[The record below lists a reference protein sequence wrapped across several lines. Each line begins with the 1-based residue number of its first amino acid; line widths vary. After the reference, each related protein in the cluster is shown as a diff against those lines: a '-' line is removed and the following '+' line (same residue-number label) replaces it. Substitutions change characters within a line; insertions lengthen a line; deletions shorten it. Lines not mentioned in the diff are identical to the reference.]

1 MKHILTGLLM
11 ISCLPVFAQEVAAEI
26 TQKVIHAGKL
36 IDTERGKVL
45 EKQSIIIEGKQIV
58 DVKPGY
64 VSGDN
69 IIDLKDSVVMPGLM
83 DMHTHLM
90 TDVTP
95 ESYTEEFFHDESYFA
110 IKATVNAQKTLQAGF
125 TTVRDLG
132 SDPRVTRE
140 LSKAIN
146 SGMIP
151 GPRMFNA
158 GKSIATT
165 GGHADPTNGLNYKL
179 MKDPGPKEGVINGR
193 ADALKAVRQRYKEG
207 ADVIKLTVT
216 GGVLSLAKSGENP
229 QFTNGELEAV
239 MDAAKDYDFVVAV
252 HAHGAEGM
260 KRAIKAGVHSVEHGT
275 YMDDEAMKL
284 MKKHGTYYVPTITAG
299 KWVAEKADGYPA
311 VVQPK
316 ARAVGP
322 QIQKT
327 FAKAYKKGVK
337 IAYGTDAGVFPHGLN
352 GREFAYMVEAGMPA
366 MEAIQSATME
376 SAKLLRIDNKLG
388 SIAKGK
394 VADIIAVKGDPL
406 SNIKVMENVTFV
418 MKDGKVH
425 KE

>member
-1 MKHILTGLLM
+1 M
-11 ISCLPVFAQEVAAEI
+11 
-26 TQKVIHAGKL
+26 
-36 IDTERGKVL
+36 
-45 EKQSIIIEGKQIV
+45 
-58 DVKPGY
+58 
-64 VSGDN
+64 
-69 IIDLKDSVVMPGLM
+69 
-83 DMHTHLM
+83 
-90 TDVTP
+90 
-95 ESYTEEFFHDESYFA
+95 
-110 IKATVNAQKTLQAGF
+110 
-125 TTVRDLG
+125 
-132 SDPRVTRE
+132 
-140 LSKAIN
+140 
-146 SGMIP
+146 
-151 GPRMFNA
+151 
-158 GKSIATT
+158 
-165 GGHADPTNGLNYKL
+165 
-179 MKDPGPKEGVINGR
+179 
-193 ADALKAVRQRYKEG
+193 
-207 ADVIKLTVT
+207 IKLTVT

>member
-1 MKHILTGLLM
+1 MM
-11 ISCLPVFAQEVAAEI
+11 SCLPLIAQQTV
-26 TQKVIHAGKL
+26 QQVIHAGKL
-36 IDTERGKVL
+36 IDTERGRVL
-45 EKQSIIIEGKQIV
+45 EKQSIIIQGQQIV

-64 VSGDN
+64 VSADN
-69 IIDLKDSVVMPGLM
+69 IIDLKDSTVMPGLM

-146 SGMIP
+146 NGLIP

-275 YMDDEAMKL
+275 YMDDEAMRL

-299 KWVAEKADGYPA
+299 KWVAEKADGYPE

-322 QIQKT
+322 QIQTT

-352 GREFAYMVEAGMPA
+352 GREFSYMVEAGMPA

-376 SAKLLRIDNKLG
+376 SAKLLRIDHRLG
-388 SIAKGK
+388 SISKGK
-394 VADIIAVKGDPL
+394 IADIVAVKGDPL
-406 SNIKVMENVTFV
+406 KDIKIMENVEFV
-418 MKDGKVH
+418 MKDGEIVKQ
-425 KE
+425 